1 LLVAFAAVTAHAD
14 EERYDP
20 AAPAPHPVLTTA
32 SEVSALP
39 PSEQASTPVS
49 TRAASPETTASQS
62 ASAPAAVSPGNEAK
76 IAHSPSVDLPIPYVK
91 PPDDLLV
98 RLRAGFKMPDMDDPL
113 VRKWENYYASR
124 PQFMQRVLERSRP
137 YLYHVADEVEKRGMP
152 MELALLPF
160 IESAYN
166 PQAVS
171 PAQAAGMWQFI
182 PGTGKR
188 FGLERTWWYDGRRD
202 VVAATSAALNYLG
215 ELYGM
220 FGDWSLALA
229 SYNWGENAVARAVK
243 KTQKASGDP
252 DPGYLDIKMPNETR
266 NYVPKLIAVRN
277 IISNPAAFGVAL
289 LALPNKPYFRT
300 ITPGRHMDVK
310 VAAELAEIPVE
321 ELLRLNPGFV
331 RPVIAHKE
339 DRQLVLPANKVETF
353 QRNLAGYDKPLLN
366 WQPHVTRA
374 GEPYAQLAQRVGLSV
389 AQLKDINDIPARE
402 TRARGQTILIPKSSD
417 VVQKEQ
423 DTLTALAANRKGVQ
437 VDKGEQET
445 PAAAAR
451 TTASYRVAAG
461 DTLYSIARARGMTP
475 EEIKQLNGLR
485 SDRLTVGAT
494 LRLQAAPAPARATSN
509 LRYTVRKGDTLSEIA
524 DKFKVPVADLKRRNK
539 IGASLRPGMQ
549 LTIR

>member
-1 LLVAFAAVTAHAD
+1 MILRPLVFLLVAFAAVTAHA
-14 EERYDP
+14 EEELYDP
-20 AAPAPHPVLTTA
+20 DA
-32 SEVSALP
+32 SEPSPELTLASEISALP
-39 PSEQASTPVS
+39 STIPASSPASSPAVSASQVASTPIPVDEAQS
-49 TRAASPETTASQS
+49 DHAAS
-62 ASAPAAVSPGNEAK
+62 GNM
-76 IAHSPSVDLPIPYVK
+76 PIPYAK
-91 PPDDLLV
+91 PPDDLLA
-98 RLRAGFKMPDMDDPL
+98 RMRAGFKMPDMDDPL

-243 KTQKASGDP
+243 KKQKASGDP
-252 DPGYLDIKMPNETR
+252 DTGYLDIKMPAETR

-353 QRNLAGYDKPLLN
+353 QRNLAEYDKPLLN

-374 GEPYAQLAQRVGLSV
+374 GEPYTQLAKRVGLSV
-389 AQLKDINDIPARE
+389 AQLKDINDISTRE

-417 VVQKEQ
+417 VVQK
-423 DTLTALAANRKGVQ
+423 
-437 VDKGEQET
+437 
-445 PAAAAR
+445 
-451 TTASYRVAAG
+451 
-461 DTLYSIARARGMTP
+461 
-475 EEIKQLNGLR
+475 
-485 SDRLTVGAT
+485 
-494 LRLQAAPAPARATSN
+494 
-509 LRYTVRKGDTLSEIA
+509 
-524 DKFKVPVADLKRRNK
+524 
-539 IGASLRPGMQ
+539 
-549 LTIR
+549 

>member
-1 LLVAFAAVTAHAD
+1 MIFRPLVFLLVAFAAVTTH
-14 EERYDP
+14 
-20 AAPAPHPVLTTA
+20 A
-32 SEVSALP
+32 SETEFDQDESTQSVPALTIASEIAALP
-39 PSEQASTPVS
+39 
-49 TRAASPETTASQS
+49 SPEPTTLPA
-62 ASAPAAVSPGNEAK
+62 ASAPAAGAENVSPESA
-76 IAHSPSVDLPIPYVK
+76 DLPIPYVK
-91 PPDDLLV
+91 PPDDLLA
-98 RLRAGFKMPDMDDPL
+98 RMRAGFKMPHMDDPL

-266 NYVPKLIAVRN
+266 NYVPKLIAIRN

-289 LALPNKPYFRT
+289 LALPNKPYFRA
-300 ITPGRHMDVK
+300 ITPGKHMDVK

-339 DRQLVLPANKVETF
+339 DRQLVLPAHKIETF
-353 QRNLAGYDKPLLN
+353 NKNLVAYDKPLLN
-366 WQPHVTRA
+366 WQPYVTRA
-374 GEPYAQLAQRVGLSV
+374 GEPYTQLAQRVGLSL

-402 TRARGQTILIPKSSD
+402 NRARGQTILIPKSSD
-417 VVQKEQ
+417 VVRKEQ
-423 DTLTALAANRKGVQ
+423 DTLTALAANRKGVPIE
-437 VDKGEQET
+437 KGESDEALAPRAT
-445 PAAAAR
+445 P
-451 TTASYRVAAG
+451 TTHHRVVAG
-461 DTLYSIARARGMTP
+461 DTLYSIARANKISPDELKR
-475 EEIKQLNGLR
+475 INGLK
-485 SDRLTVGAT
+485 SDRLVVGTSLRVQSSPAAT
-494 LRLQAAPAPARATSN
+494 KPSESRLE
-509 LRYTVRKGDTLSEIA
+509 YTVRKGDTLSAIA
-524 DKFKVPVADLKRRNK
+524 DKFHVPAAELKRKNK
-539 IGASLRPGMQ
+539 IGSILRPGIR